1 MKKFVINESEIKR
14 ILNLHVNAT
23 KRQYLPEQVQPTVQD
38 NARVVI
44 NPKIQNFDSS
54 TTSTDTS
61 ITAQDNTTPDTS
73 SMLLPQ
79 TNQSQTNKDVTKKE
93 SYPAC
98 VQKFGDPTPS
108 ESNIYSID
116 GTGEFK
122 NYFFFSNYRVG
133 EFGSKNL
140 YNYSCSGDKIVIDK
154 TSSGGNKSNTSQP
167 NPKVTEIQTK
177 LKEIGYGD
185 TLGNTGAN
193 KDGVDGKLGSKTLQ
207 SIMDALNKVKKPA
220 EVKQDTNTPQQN
232 KQDKVDT
239 TIASTN
245 LDIKSGNY

>member
-23 KRQYLPEQVQPTVQD
+23 KRQYLPEQKSDYAMDRQSNAIMNATGFRSDKDYNTVNNMID
-38 NARVVI
+38 NSTQVNKSQ
-44 NPKIQNFDSS
+44 NPPSEK
-54 TTSTDTS
+54 DT
-61 ITAQDNTTPDTS
+61 
-73 SMLLPQ
+73 
-79 TNQSQTNKDVTKKE
+79 TKKE
-93 SYPAC
+93 SYPTC

-108 ESNIYSID
+108 ESNMYSID

-122 NYFFFSNYRVG
+122 NYFFFSNYRASDGV
-133 EFGSKNL
+133 NM

-154 TSSGGNKSNTSQP
+154 TSSGGNKLNTSQP